1 MNLKNI
7 NNNNALLSLLLY
19 LTLIVGFIFDENLN
33 HGSYN
38 DWSSAYVQYIKDF
51 SINFTDTF
59 LNYDEY
65 GQRHSP
71 VYLIF
76 LSFFLNLGLEFDQI
90 RFLHMHL
97 SIALIIIFYKCLKLQ
112 FNNINIKSLQLLSLI
127 IFLSPTFR
135 SLSIWPDSRLPG
147 LLFFVL
153 AIYFFLNFQ
162 KNNELK
168 YAWFHSITLVIS
180 SYISPNFSIFFFYF
194 FFIFMKK
201 LDIKKLIQL
210 LFFNFLASLP
220 MLYYIFILKVN
231 FLITGK
237 TPGPNESFALG
248 FNFADKILIIS
259 TIILFHLLP
268 IFINS
273 SYYKKVS
280 DYLKQN
286 IFKILLSLT
295 ILVYFFDYQLSY
307 TGGGVFFQISNL
319 LFENNYLFYVV
330 CFFSISLIFYLSSLN
345 PKNFLLI
352 ALLILSNIQN
362 SIYHKYYEPLV
373 IILFFTLLQNVISE
387 DFFKKKINLI
397 LIYLFSLFYIILRLF
412 KSYYFL

>member
-1 MNLKNI
+1 
-7 NNNNALLSLLLY
+7 
-19 LTLIVGFIFDENLN
+19 
-33 HGSYN
+33 
-38 DWSSAYVQYIKDF
+38 
-51 SINFTDTF
+51 
-59 LNYDEY
+59 
-65 GQRHSP
+65 
-71 VYLIF
+71 
-76 LSFFLNLGLEFDQI
+76 
-90 RFLHMHL
+90 
-97 SIALIIIFYKCLKLQ
+97 
-112 FNNINIKSLQLLSLI
+112 
-127 IFLSPTFR
+127 
-135 SLSIWPDSRLPG
+135 
-147 LLFFVL
+147 
-153 AIYFFLNFQ
+153 
-162 KNNELK
+162 
-168 YAWFHSITLVIS
+168 
-180 SYISPNFSIFFFYF
+180 
-194 FFIFMKK
+194 
-201 LDIKKLIQL
+201 
-210 LFFNFLASLP
+210 